1 LRSTDYLGR
10 LFSLEGRHAF
20 ITGASR
26 GLGFAFAE
34 ALAGAGARVTI
45 GGRKADE
52 LKAAGDRLRTESH
65 AVVESIIDVTDT
77 QSVDAAIAA
86 AETNTGPIDIL
97 VNNAGIQRRAP
108 LETFSDADWDALMAT
123 NLDGVFKVSR
133 AAVKGMIARRKGV
146 IINVSSVQSVL
157 ARPSIAPY
165 AATKG
170 AITMLTKSMA
180 GEWGQHGVRVNA
192 IAPGYFKTEL
202 NAALV
207 ADETFSSWLT
217 GRTPMRRWGD
227 VEELAGAAVFL
238 ASDAASFVT
247 GQTLLVDGGIT
258 SVL

>member
-1 LRSTDYLGR
+1 M
-10 LFSLEGRHAF
+10 
-20 ITGASR
+20 
-26 GLGFAFAE
+26 
-34 ALAGAGARVTI
+34 
-45 GGRKADE
+45 DE
-52 LKAAGDRLRTESH
+52 LKAAGDRLRAEGYAVAES
-65 AVVESIIDVTDT
+65 AIDVTDT
-77 QSVDAAIAA
+77 RSVDAAIAEVEA
-86 AETNTGPIDIL
+86 GIGPIDIL

-108 LETFSDADWDALMAT
+108 LESFSDADWDALMAT

-133 AAVKGMIARRKGV
+133 AVVKGMIARGKGV
-146 IINVSSVQSVL
+146 IINVSSVQSAL

-165 AATKG
+165 AASKG

-180 GEWGQHGVRVNA
+180 GEWGQYGVRVNA

-207 ADETFSSWLT
+207 ADEKFSTWLT
-217 GRTPMRRWGD
+217 DRTPMRRWGE